1 MTSIGPY
8 RECARDKVAASET
21 PRSSYGRVPCRSTW
35 RGLGSRLRRSETAV
49 AFVAVRSI
57 IVAHAWKDVSLAS
70 PIFNHKEAS
79 LYISNLFF
87 LPSRHFLRHYD
98 TSVRFATARTTT
110 ASSSCVGEQLQ
121 SRCGC
126 VLTPA

>member
-1 MTSIGPY
+1 MMRLP
-8 RECARDKVAASET
+8 RLRPRVAAMAVC
-21 PRSSYGRVPCRSTW
+21 RVDSCAGS
-35 RGLGSRLRRSETAV
+35 GSRLRRSETAV
-49 AFVAVRSI
+49 AFVAMRSI
-57 IVAHAWKDVSLAS
+57 IVAHAWKGVSLTS

-126 VLTPA
+126 VLTHT

>member
-1 MTSIGPY
+1 MAMTSIGPY
-8 RECARDKVAASET
+8 RECARDDVAASET
-21 PRSSYGRVPCRSTW
+21 PRSSYGRVPCRSTG

-49 AFVAVRSI
+49 AFVAMRSI
-57 IVAHAWKDVSLAS
+57 IVAHAWKGVSLTS

-98 TSVRFATARTTT
+98 TSVRSATARTTT
-110 ASSSCVGEQLQ
+110 ANSSCVGEQL
-121 SRCGC
+121 
-126 VLTPA
+126 TDPPADVS